1 MNGMSPLLFIPI
13 LTITVVL
20 SLSVSNVYALTTVKN
35 TTFSIDIPDNWTY
48 EEGVMNSSVTLTPKE
63 FGVLLLNNTE
73 PFNETMKDGGAFSSF
88 EQDRTFPI
96 KNADFDLYVKY
107 KIDRQDGMQ
116 VTSKQNGTIDNETA
130 IKIYGDGVKSFS
142 GIKIVEYMIWH
153 DKKPYFIRYLA
164 NVKDFE
170 KYLPQ
175 FEQILKTFKFVD

>member
-1 MNGMSPLLFIPI
+1 
-13 LTITVVL
+13 
-20 SLSVSNVYALTTVKN
+20 
-35 TTFSIDIPDNWTY
+35 
-48 EEGVMNSSVTLTPKE
+48 
-63 FGVLLLNNTE
+63 
-73 PFNETMKDGGAFSSF
+73 
-88 EQDRTFPI
+88 
-96 KNADFDLYVKY
+96 VKY

-130 IKIYGDGVKSFS
+130 VKIYGDGIKSFS

-170 KYLPQ
+170 KYLPE